1 MPLKEQGFEAR
12 EAGGLRGCV
21 MPSMWCSGCVMPSM
35 WCSGGT
41 EEENER
47 RKARELPLK
56 TRIMGL
62 FWWRIVEKW

>member
-21 MPSMWCSGCVMPSM
+21 MPSMWCSG
-35 WCSGGT
+35 GT
-41 EEENER
+41 EEENDR